1 MQLLLMKGCTLLVS
15 FTFEFLLNCVYSFM
29 HKELEWFVTV
39 TVMVLA
45 Y

>member
-1 MQLLLMKGCTLLVS
+1 MKGCTLHVS
-15 FTFEFLLNCVYSFM
+15 FTLEVLSNCVYSFM

-39 TVMVLA
+39 TVMLLT